1 MKRLIIAAA
10 TLFAAACQPM
20 PVDGGRAEF
29 AEAPATPGA
38 GEQEPPAVRDIDT
51 TDVPPAVQVPERSE
65 ASACAA
71 RGGKMLPQG
80 RMQSL
85 QCVVTYADAGQRCT
99 DGDDCQGDC
108 RIEETNAGGF
118 PAAGAAA
125 VGQCQ
130 RVSGRFGCYTLV
142 EDGKAQATLCVD

>member
-10 TLFAAACQPM
+10 TLFAACQPM

-29 AEAPATPGA
+29 AGAPA
-38 GEQEPPAVRDIDT
+38 
-51 TDVPPAVQVPERSE
+51 AVQSPTDE
-65 ASACAA
+65 AAACAA

-99 DGDDCQGDC
+99 DGDDCEGDC
-108 RIEETNAGGF
+108 RIEESSAGGF
-118 PAAGAAA
+118 PAAGSAA

-130 RVSGRFGCYTLV
+130 RVSGRFGCYTRV

>member
-10 TLFAAACQPM
+10 TLLAAACQPM
-20 PVDGGRAEF
+20 PAEGGKAEF
-29 AEAPATPGA
+29 AEAPA
-38 GEQEPPAVRDIDT
+38 
-51 TDVPPAVQVPERSE
+51 AVQSPTDE
-65 ASACAA
+65 AAACAA

-85 QCVVTYADAGQRCT
+85 QCVVNYADAGQRCT
-99 DGDDCQGDC
+99 DGDDCEGDC
-108 RIEETNAGGF
+108 RIEERNDRGF

-130 RVSGRFGCYTLV
+130 RASGRFGCYTTV
-142 EDGKAQATLCVD
+142 EDGKAEATICVD

>member
-1 MKRLIIAAA
+1 MKRLVFLAA
-10 TLFAAACQPM
+10 LFAAACQPI
-20 PVDGGRAEF
+20 PAEGGKADL
-29 AEAPATPGA
+29 AQTPA
-38 GEQEPPAVRDIDT
+38 D
-51 TDVPPAVQVPERSE
+51 E

-85 QCVVTYADAGQRCT
+85 QCVVSYADGGKRCT
-99 DGDDCQGDC
+99 DGDQCEGSC
-108 RIEETNAGGF
+108 RIPDVANA

-130 RVSGRFGCYTLV
+130 PTSSGFGCYTTV
-142 EDGKAQATLCVD
+142 EDGKAEATICVD